1 MARFKLLNEPSGM
14 THLGSTFTAA
24 EARAAG
30 LQPYQLS
37 GPRYQRLFRGGYAR
51 AGSDVTDIDRL
62 ALAMRMLPSARFVSH
77 QSAAA
82 ILGGVVPE
90 SSDVHV
96 GTFQRRKATSPGL
109 RLHFFA
115 NEPELIRFRGL
126 PMTSAAQTFLNLA
139 RPLEL
144 VDLLVLGDSLVHQQR
159 VTPDELRRFCAE
171 RSTDGVGRAREAAAL
186 VRVGVESPNESRLRL
201 LLVSAKLP
209 EPIVNFPIIDARG
222 REKRRIDLTYPEFK
236 LAIEYDGRR
245 HIDRENRWRA
255 DVARREELE
264 GAGWR
269 FVIVTAA
276 DLFGDP
282 AGVIRRIV
290 TALRQAGCRVA
301 EPDLSWR
308 RHFAA

>member
-1 MARFKLLNEPSGM
+1 M
-14 THLGSTFTAA
+14 THLGRTFTAA

-51 AGSDVTDIDRL
+51 AETEVTDTDRL
-62 ALAMRMLPSARFVSH
+62 ALAMRMVPSARFGSH
-77 QSAAA
+77 QSAAV
-82 ILGGVVPE
+82 ILGGVVPD
-90 SSDVHV
+90 SSDVHL

-115 NEPELIRFRGL
+115 NTPELIRFRGL

-144 VDLLVLGDSLVHQQR
+144 VDLLVLGDSLVHKRR
-159 VTPDELRRFCAE
+159 VTPGELRRFCAE

-186 VRVGVESPNESRLRL
+186 VRAGVESPNESRLRL
-201 LLVSAKLP
+201 LVVSAKLP
-209 EPIVNFPIIDARG
+209 EPVVNFSIVGAG
-222 REKRRIDLTYPEFK
+222 GFEVRRIDLAYPEFK
-236 LAIEYDGRR
+236 LAIEYDGRH

-255 DVARREELE
+255 DVVRREELE
-264 GAGWR
+264 GRGWR

-282 AGVIRRIV
+282 GGVIRRIV
-290 TALRQAGCRVA
+290 TALRQAGCRVDD
-301 EPDLSWR
+301 PDVSWR